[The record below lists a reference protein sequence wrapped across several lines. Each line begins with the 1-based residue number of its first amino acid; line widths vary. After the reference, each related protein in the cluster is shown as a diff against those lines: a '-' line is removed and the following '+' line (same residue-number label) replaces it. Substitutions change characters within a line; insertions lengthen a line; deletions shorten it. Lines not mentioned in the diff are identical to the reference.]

1 MHRSQRLVLC
11 HLWAAFAAFIPAI
24 CLGAFQMLAR
34 SPWLEVHNPRLYYDS
49 VTAHGSFFG
58 YIFPTFLAMG
68 FGYAVCANS
77 LAQRIVGKSFAWL
90 GFILITIG
98 SLVEL
103 TPVLLGK
110 SPTLYT
116 FYLPLVGNRWY
127 YAGLILV
134 ILGSWVWVA
143 VMLANLMVWKVRHRN
158 VPVPLAMFASCAGA
172 LLWFWTSLGVAIEVL
187 GSVVP
192 YLLGWTTTIDAGL
205 GRVLFS
211 WTLHGIV
218 YFWLIP
224 SYVAFYTLVPQ
235 EADARLYSDTMGRI
249 TFILFLVFSVPIGM
263 HHIFGDPEAG
273 GGPKF
278 VHALFTSLVA
288 VPTLI
293 TVFSI
298 TASLETGGRLRGGK
312 GTFGW
317 IRALPWGRPMVLAC
331 GLSLIMLGLGGVG
344 GLINMSYGLD
354 NTIHNTQWVTA
365 HFHLIYGGAIVIMYF
380 AIAYELWPKLTG
392 RHLFSV
398 RLARWQLWL
407 WFIGLMVTTIP
418 WHLVGL
424 MGQPRRMAFFDYHD
438 PAVAPQAPYVAVSVL
453 GGCVIVLSS
462 ILLIVN
468 LFATHFQQQVEGSA
482 RVRFALAVNPP
493 VRVPRVLNGFAVWN
507 VLLLVLMTVNYGIPL
522 AQVVSLKQS
531 HRTAPFAIG
540 ETSPNGK

>member
-1 MHRSQRLVLC
+1 M
-11 HLWAAFAAFIPAI
+11 
-24 CLGAFQMLAR
+24 
-34 SPWLEVHNPRLYYDS
+34 
-49 VTAHGSFFG
+49 
-58 YIFPTFLAMG
+58 
-68 FGYAVCANS
+68 
-77 LAQRIVGKSFAWL
+77 
-90 GFILITIG
+90 
-98 SLVEL
+98 
-103 TPVLLGK
+103 
-110 SPTLYT
+110 
-116 FYLPLVGNRWY
+116 
-127 YAGLILV
+127 
-134 ILGSWVWVA
+134 
-143 VMLANLMVWKVRHRN
+143 
-158 VPVPLAMFASCAGA
+158 
-172 LLWFWTSLGVAIEVL
+172 
-187 GSVVP
+187 
-192 YLLGWTTTIDAGL
+192 
-205 GRVLFS
+205 
-211 WTLHGIV
+211 
-218 YFWLIP
+218 
-224 SYVAFYTLVPQ
+224 
-235 EADARLYSDTMGRI
+235 
-249 TFILFLVFSVPIGM
+249 
-263 HHIFGDPEAG
+263 
-273 GGPKF
+273 
-278 VHALFTSLVA
+278 HALFTSLVA
-288 VPTLI
+288 VPTLL

-298 TASLETGGRLRGGK
+298 SASLEIGGRLRGGK
-312 GTFGW
+312 GLFGW
-317 IRALPWGRPMVLAC
+317 IGALPWERPMVLAC
-331 GLSLIMLGLGGVG
+331 GLSLIMLGLGGAG

>member
-1 MHRSQRLVLC
+1 MFRSQRLVLC
-11 HLWAAFAAFIPAI
+11 HFWAAFAAFIPAI
-24 CLGAFQMLAR
+24 FLGAFQMLAR
-34 SPWLEVHNPRLYYDS
+34 SPWLEVHDPRVYYSS

-68 FGYAVCANS
+68 FGYAICANS
-77 LAQRIVGKSFAWL
+77 LAQRLKGRRFAWL
-90 GFILITIG
+90 GFILMLLG
-98 SLVEL
+98 SVAALLPE
-103 TPVLLGK
+103 LLGK
-110 SPTLYT
+110 SATLYT
-116 FYLPLVGNRWY
+116 FYLPLMGNTWY
-127 YAGLILV
+127 YVGLILV
-134 ILGSWVWVA
+134 ILGSWVWVV
-143 VMLANLMVWKVRHRN
+143 VMLANLTVWKVRHRN
-158 VPVPLAMFASCAGA
+158 VPVPLAMFASCAGG
-172 LLWFWTSLGVAIEVL
+172 LLWFWTSLGVTIELL

-224 SYVAFYTLVPQ
+224 SYVAFYTMVPQ
-235 EADARLYSDTMGRI
+235 QADARLYSDTMGRL
-249 TFILFLVFSVPIGM
+249 TFILFLVFSVPVGM
-263 HHIFGDPEAG
+263 HHVFGDPEVG

-278 VHALFTSLVA
+278 VHALFTALVA
-288 VPTLI
+288 VPTLL

-298 TASLETGGRLRGGK
+298 SASLEIGGRLRGGK
-312 GTFGW
+312 GLFGW
-317 IRALPWGRPMVLAC
+317 IGALPWERPMVLAC

-380 AIAYELWPKLTG
+380 AIAYELWPWLTG
-392 RHLFSV
+392 RPLFSV

-424 MGQPRRMAFFDYHD
+424 MGQPRRMAFFDYHN
-438 PAVAPQAPYVAVSVL
+438 PAIAPQAPYVAVSVL
-453 GGCVIVLSS
+453 GALFIVLSS
-462 ILLIVN
+462 VLLIVN
-468 LFATHFQQQVEGSA
+468 LLATHFQPRQETSN

-493 VRVPRVLNGFAVWN
+493 LRVPRVLNGFAVWN
-507 VLLLVLMTVNYGIPL
+507 ALLFVLMIVNYGIPL
-522 AQVVSLKQS
+522 TQVLFLKQS
-531 HRTAPFAIG
+531 HRTAPFAVG
-540 ETSPNGK
+540 DTAYREK